1 MGIGTD
7 GLKGAAKGGVY
18 VTLVV
23 SMSVNSYAWIF
34 DESFGW
40 QDFLLNV
47 SADLVKAAI
56 SIALGY
62 FVAKLF
68 SLYTGAVVFANGAG
82 FIVGLGFGVH
92 IASIGWSDVALFAE
106 ETVRSYQKAIDAI
119 SNPSGFIDA
128 QKHKLGDFAY
138 CALDAAGSV
147 VITAVQREIEAKVTD
162 ILRRLSPL
170 NVR

>member
-56 SIALGY
+56 SLAFGY
-62 FVAKLF
+62 FAAKKVAAF
-68 SLYTGAVVFANGAG
+68 SGMVVVGNMIG
-82 FIVGLGFGVH
+82 FVVGLSVGV
-92 IASIGWSDVALFAE
+92 AVSKVTWSDVTQFAE
-106 ETVRSYQKAIDAI
+106 ETVRAYKEAVEAIM
-119 SNPSGFIDA
+119 NPPEFLAA
-128 QKHKLGDFAY
+128 QTRKVGDFAY
-138 CALDAAGSV
+138 CALDAAGSIV
-147 VITAVQREIEAKVTD
+147 VEALERELESRVSGF
-162 ILRRLSPL
+162 LRRLSPL
-170 NVR
+170 NIR